1 MTALLPTFRGKHA
14 GDRALATRILQE
26 SPDVGT
32 AEQRSLFIQG
42 GGVSRNVLR
51 QQRRVIAPASNAK
64 TGDTTVARFILSNSP
79 DVGTAEQ
86 SRLFMAAGGKNRAV
100 RLSES
105 KAKTPKKKTLFPNAE
120 LNLLSPGSGC
130 PLQAGTGH
138 GRPGRA
144 PGRC

>member
-86 SRLFMAAGGKNRAV
+86 IRLFMAAGGKNRAV